1 MKKKKLKIVGV
12 KKGTKVG
19 ITLILAIVG
28 IVIYHFLSAYG
39 SYAVENNLGSIFICL
54 GWFWLIVGEF
64 GIIYTMWEK

>member
-12 KKGTKVG
+12 KKETKVG

-54 GWFWLIVGEF
+54 GWFWLIVAEF